1 MDTTADSVVRL
12 AKTVG
17 GTDEHLETV
26 LLNSPRSGY
35 NYRAAAT
42 VTGTDGTTSVTVSEW
57 TTLNVR
63 GMGFNALLRPAQKQF
78 MFSVQQP

>member
-1 MDTTADSVVRL
+1 VRL

-26 LLNSPRSGY
+26 LINNPRNGY

-42 VTGTDGTTSVTVSEW
+42 VTGTDGTTVVNVSEW
-57 TTLNVR
+57 TNLGLR
-63 GMGFNALLRPAQKQF
+63 GMGLNALLRPGQKQF
-78 MFSVQQP
+78 MFSVQQPS